1 MNTGDLM
8 ARELV
13 ESSFRTF
20 ITTHFPASKKRPLG
34 NDDALLASGI
44 IDSLGVLDLVSFIES
59 EFNVAVNDDD
69 LTPENFQTI
78 DRMAEFVQR
87 KQAGGV

>member
-1 MNTGDLM
+1 MSKD
-8 ARELV
+8 LV

-20 ITTHFPASKKRPLG
+20 ITAHFPASKRRPLR

-59 EFNVAVNDDD
+59 EFKVAVCDDD
-69 LTPENFQTI
+69 LTPPKLYE
-78 DRMAEFVQR
+78 
-87 KQAGGV
+87 

>member
-1 MNTGDLM
+1 MSRD
-8 ARELV
+8 LV

-20 ITTHFPASKKRPLG
+20 ITAHFPASKRRPLL

-59 EFNVAVNDDD
+59 EFKVAVCDDD

-78 DRMAEFVQR
+78 DRMTAFVER
-87 KQAGGV
+87 KQAGRV